1 MFTFASIFTS
11 IITSF
16 VISKAIQ
23 WLAPKPELPDFTQ
36 DADAQGVLVNKQSN
50 NANIPVI
57 YGKRLVGGV
66 RVFLESSGGSTN
78 EYLYGALVLCEG
90 EINAITKIK
99 VDDADVTFDGA
110 FADGSQ
116 ITSDDT
122 RFGDTITIQ
131 PFYGTDGQSA
141 SGLLTT
147 LTNWTSDHKL
157 SGLCYIAFRIKW
169 DADKYSNIPKIQ
181 AEVEGKK
188 VQTIN
193 SDLTI
198 NLITYS
204 TNPVFC
210 LMDYLTN
217 TRYGKGINLGD
228 LDVQSFYDASQ
239 VAIEQVIPHA
249 GSGTI
254 NLFDC
259 NAVIDTSKKIIEN
272 TRTLL
277 KGMRGFLPYTK
288 GVYRLII
295 ETSGTSELSL
305 NADNIIGG
313 LKVNSEK
320 KNQKYNR
327 VQANFINPDK
337 NYQSDTVVYD
347 TDHETLK
354 ASDGGFLQE
363 GVIDLPTIT
372 NPYQAEEF
380 AEIVLERSRNSL
392 SVELT
397 ANYEALNL
405 AIGDLVDLTSTIT
418 GMINK
423 PFRVV
428 AMAINPD
435 FSVALSLMEHQDSWY
450 VFSEKTEQ
458 DIIPDT
464 NFPNPFTTSAP
475 SSVTLSD
482 QLIAYNDGTVI
493 VALDITIGASPDNF
507 VREYQVEYKLN
518 SEADSEYKIHAIGSG
533 LKQRILNVIDQER
546 YDVRVKAI
554 NSIGVSSTYVTQ
566 ANYLVIG
573 TSAPPSDVTDF
584 SCNIIGKEA
593 HLAWEQIPD
602 LDLAYYQ
609 IRYSALLTG
618 ASWENSVSLVEKIA
632 RPATSISVGALKGT
646 YLIKAFDKLGNFS
659 DNATLVTTNID
670 AIGSF
675 NAVATQTESPSF
687 SGTKTNTEENN
698 GVLTLTDIT
707 QEGTYDF
714 NSVIDL
720 GAVYT
725 SRVTASISQFSD
737 NPNELFDDGRG
748 FTDFDDATGL
758 FDGTTPQSSNAHL
771 EISLSDDNISY
782 TDFKNFVIGDYTAR
796 YYKFRLVMSSRTQD
810 TSPAIS
816 ALSVAIDME
825 DRIISGDDIAS
836 GVTTYSVSFSKPFK
850 STTYAIGITAQNM
863 NTGDYYTITNKTS
876 SGFDILFKDST
887 NSNISRDFDY
897 IAKGY

>member
-23 WLAPKPELPDFTQ
+23 WLSPKPELPDFTQ
-36 DADAQGVLVNKQSN
+36 DADAQGALVNKQSN

-57 YGKRLVGGV
+57 YGKRLVGGT
-66 RVFLESSGGSTN
+66 RVFLETSGADN
-78 EYLYGALVLCEG
+78 QYLYGALVLCEG

-99 VDDADVTFDGA
+99 VDDADVTFTGS
-110 FADGSQ
+110 FADGTQ
-116 ITSDDT
+116 ITSNDT

-131 PFYGTDGQSA
+131 PFYGSDTQSA
-141 SGLLTT
+141 SSLLTT
-147 LTNWTSDHKL
+147 LDSWGSNHKL
-157 SGLCYIAFRIKW
+157 SGLCYLAFRIKW
-169 DADKYSNIPKIQ
+169 DSDKYSNIPKIQ

-188 VQTIN
+188 IEIIN
-193 SDLTI
+193 ENLTI
-198 NLITYS
+198 TANQYS
-204 TNPVFC
+204 TNPAFI

-217 TRYGKGINLGD
+217 DRYGKGIDRGD
-228 LDVQSFYDASQ
+228 LDIQSFYDASQ
-239 VAIEQVIPHA
+239 VAIEQVVPHSGA
-249 GSGTI
+249 GTI

-272 TRTLL
+272 TRILL

-295 ETSGTSELSL
+295 ETSGSSTLSL
-305 NADNIIGG
+305 NEDNIIGG

-347 TDHETLK
+347 TDHATLK
-354 ASDGGFLQE
+354 AEDGGFLQE

-405 AIGDLVDLTSTIT
+405 AIGDLVDVTSTIT
-418 GMINK
+418 GFSAK

-428 AMAINPD
+428 AMGINPD

-450 VFSEKTEQ
+450 VFSEKNEVAV
-458 DIIPDT
+458 IPDT

-475 SSVTLSD
+475 ASVTLSD

-493 VALDITIGASPDNF
+493 VALNIDIGASPDNF
-507 VREYQVEYKLN
+507 VREYQVEYKLS
-518 SEADSEYKIHAIGSG
+518 SEEDADFKIHAIGTG
-533 LKQRILNVIDQER
+533 LKQRILNVIDQES

-554 NSIGVSSTYVTQ
+554 NSIGVASSFVTVS
-566 ANYLVIG
+566 NYIVEG
-573 TSAPPSDVTDF
+573 TSDKPEDVQDF

-593 HLAWEQIPD
+593 HLAWEQVGD

-609 IRYSALLTG
+609 VRYSSLLTG
-618 ASWENSVSLVEKIA
+618 ATWENSVSLVEKIA
-632 RPATSISVGALKGT
+632 RPATSITVGALKGS
-646 YLIKAFDKLGNFS
+646 YLIKAFDKLGNAS
-659 DNATLVTTNID
+659 DIATVVSTNID

-687 SGTKTNTEENN
+687 SGTKTNTNVTD
-698 GVLTLTDIT
+698 GVLRLTDVT

-725 SRVTASISQFSD
+725 SRVTASITQFSD
-737 NPNELFDDGRG
+737 NPDELFEDGRG
-748 FTDFDDATGL
+748 FTNFDDATGL

-771 EISLSDDNISY
+771 EIQLSDDNVSY

-810 TSPAIS
+810 SSPAIS

-825 DRIISGDDIAS
+825 DRVISGDDITS
-836 GVTTYSVSFSKPFK
+836 GTSTYSVSFSKPFK

-863 NTGDYYTITNKTS
+863 ASGDYYTITNKTS
-876 SGFDILFKDST
+876 SGFDILFKDSS
-887 NSNISRDFDY
+887 NSNVSRTFDY

>member
-1 MFTFASIFTS
+1 MFTLASIFTS
-11 IITSF
+11 LITSF
-16 VISKAIQ
+16 VISKAIT
-23 WLAPKPELPDFTQ
+23 WLAPKPEVPDFTQ

-57 YGKRLVGGV
+57 YGKRLVGGT
-66 RVFLESSGGSTN
+66 RVFLETSGSDN
-78 EYLYGALVLCEG
+78 QYLYGALVLCEG

-110 FADGSQ
+110 FANGTQ
-116 ITSDDT
+116 ITSNDT

-131 PFYGTDGQSA
+131 PFYGSDSQVA
-141 SGLLTT
+141 SSLLTT
-147 LTNWTSDHKL
+147 LSSWGSNHKL

-169 DADKYSNIPKIQ
+169 DADKYSNIPNIQ

-188 VQTIN
+188 IEIIN
-193 SDLTI
+193 ENLTVTA
-198 NLITYS
+198 NQYS
-204 TNPVFC
+204 TNPAFV

-217 TRYGKGINLGD
+217 DRYGKGINRGD
-228 LDVQSFYDASQ
+228 LDLQSFYDASQ
-239 VAIEQVIPHA
+239 VAIEQVVPHSGA
-249 GSGTI
+249 GTI

-259 NAVIDTSKKIIEN
+259 NAVIDTSKRIIEN
-272 TRTLL
+272 TRILL

-288 GVYRLII
+288 GVYRLIL
-295 ETSGTSELSL
+295 ETSGTSTLSL
-305 NADNIIGG
+305 NSDNIIGG

-347 TDHETLK
+347 TDHATLK
-354 ASDGGFLQE
+354 AEDGGFLQE

-372 NPYQAEEF
+372 NVYQAEEF

-392 SVELT
+392 TVELI

-405 AIGDLVDLTSTIT
+405 AIGDLVDVTSTIT
-418 GMINK
+418 GFNAK

-428 AMAINPD
+428 SMAINPD

-450 VFSEKTEQ
+450 DFSEKTEK

-464 NFPNPFTTSAP
+464 NFPNPFSTQPPA
-475 SSVTLSD
+475 SVTLSD

-493 VALDITIGASPDNF
+493 VALDINITASPDNF

-518 SEADSEYKIHAIGSG
+518 SEADSEYKIHAIGTG
-533 LKQRILNVIDQER
+533 LKQRILNVIDQQR

-554 NSIGVSSTYVTQ
+554 NSIGVSSTYVTKT
-566 ANYLVIG
+566 NYLVVG
-573 TSAPPSDVTDF
+573 TSAPPSDVEDF
-584 SCNIIGKEA
+584 TCNIVGKEA
-593 HLAWEQIPD
+593 HLNWEQIPD

-609 IRYSALLTG
+609 IRYSSALSG
-618 ASWENSVSLVEKIA
+618 ATWENSVSLVEKVS
-632 RPATSISVGALKGT
+632 RPATSITVPALKGSF
-646 YLIKAFDKLGNFS
+646 LIKAFDKLGNFS
-659 DNATLVTTNID
+659 NNETVISTNID
-670 AIGSF
+670 AIGSY

-687 SGTKTNTEENN
+687 SGTKTNTYELD
-698 GVLTLTDIT
+698 GILRLTDIT
-707 QEGTYDF
+707 QSGTYDF
-714 NSVIDL
+714 ASVIDL

-725 SRVTASISQFSD
+725 SRVTASITQFSD
-737 NPNELFDDGRG
+737 NPNELFEDGRG
-748 FTDFDDATGL
+748 FTNFEDATGL

-771 EISLSDDNISY
+771 EISLSDDNVSY
-782 TDFKNFVIGDYTAR
+782 TTFRNFVIGDYTAR
-796 YYKFRLVMSSRTQD
+796 YYKFRLFLQSRTSD
-810 TSPAIS
+810 SSPAIS
-816 ALSVAIDME
+816 GLSVAVDME
-825 DRIISGDDIAS
+825 DRVLSGDDIVS
-836 GVTTYSVSFSKPFK
+836 GTSTYSVTFSKPFK
-850 STTYAIGITAQNM
+850 SSTYAIGITAQNM
-863 NTGDYYTITNKTS
+863 ATGDYYTITNKTG

-887 NSNISRDFDY
+887 NTNVSRTFDY

>member
-1 MFTFASIFTS
+1 M
-11 IITSF
+11 
-16 VISKAIQ
+16 
-23 WLAPKPELPDFTQ
+23 
-36 DADAQGVLVNKQSN
+36 
-50 NANIPVI
+50 
-57 YGKRLVGGV
+57 
-66 RVFLESSGGSTN
+66 
-78 EYLYGALVLCEG
+78 
-90 EINAITKIK
+90 
-99 VDDADVTFDGA
+99 
-110 FADGSQ
+110 
-116 ITSDDT
+116 
-122 RFGDTITIQ
+122 
-131 PFYGTDGQSA
+131 
-141 SGLLTT
+141 
-147 LTNWTSDHKL
+147 
-157 SGLCYIAFRIKW
+157 
-169 DADKYSNIPKIQ
+169 
-181 AEVEGKK
+181 
-188 VQTIN
+188 
-193 SDLTI
+193 
-198 NLITYS
+198 
-204 TNPVFC
+204 
-210 LMDYLTN
+210 
-217 TRYGKGINLGD
+217 
-228 LDVQSFYDASQ
+228 
-239 VAIEQVIPHA
+239 
-249 GSGTI
+249 
-254 NLFDC
+254 
-259 NAVIDTSKKIIEN
+259 
-272 TRTLL
+272 
-277 KGMRGFLPYTK
+277 
-288 GVYRLII
+288 
-295 ETSGTSELSL
+295 
-305 NADNIIGG
+305 
-313 LKVNSEK
+313 
-320 KNQKYNR
+320 
-327 VQANFINPDK
+327 
-337 NYQSDTVVYD
+337 
-347 TDHETLK
+347 
-354 ASDGGFLQE
+354 
-363 GVIDLPTIT
+363 
-372 NPYQAEEF
+372 
-380 AEIVLERSRNSL
+380 
-392 SVELT
+392 
-397 ANYEALNL
+397 
-405 AIGDLVDLTSTIT
+405 
-418 GMINK
+418 
-423 PFRVV
+423 
-428 AMAINPD
+428 
-435 FSVALSLMEHQDSWY
+435 
-450 VFSEKTEQ
+450 
-458 DIIPDT
+458 
-464 NFPNPFTTSAP
+464 
-475 SSVTLSD
+475 
-482 QLIAYNDGTVI
+482 
-493 VALDITIGASPDNF
+493 
-507 VREYQVEYKLN
+507 
-518 SEADSEYKIHAIGSG
+518 
-533 LKQRILNVIDQER
+533 
-546 YDVRVKAI
+546 RVKAI

-714 NSVIDL
+714 ASVIDL

-796 YYKFRLVMSSRTQD
+796 YYKFRLVMSSRTGD
-810 TSPAIS
+810 TSPSIS

-825 DRIISGDDIAS
+825 DRIISGDDITS